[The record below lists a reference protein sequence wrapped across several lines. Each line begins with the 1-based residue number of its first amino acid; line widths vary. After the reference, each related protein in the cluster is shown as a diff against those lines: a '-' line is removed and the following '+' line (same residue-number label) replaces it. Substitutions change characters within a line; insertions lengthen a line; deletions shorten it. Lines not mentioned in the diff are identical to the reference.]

1 MQSRPL
7 PRSTQW
13 VCPGDSWGRGEGTAQ
28 ALHLGENTLRITP
41 ALTSTALATV
51 LAATALAPFTPA
63 AARAQE
69 VRVSGPQRV
78 LSHDGGQILACRG
91 KSSSGFIESTWAIR
105 NTRNSDVVKATVK
118 HRDIDFGGNWSEWQL
133 PYSKTGWINPGVT
146 RNISKTSSSDATWA
160 NHQTRV
166 TLTSRASDTSRTR
179 VFTWNDLPRC

>member
-1 MQSRPL
+1 M
-7 PRSTQW
+7 
-13 VCPGDSWGRGEGTAQ
+13 
-28 ALHLGENTLRITP
+28 RITP

-69 VRVSGPQRV
+69 VRASGLQRV
-78 LSHDGGQILACRG
+78 LSHDGGQILACRA
-91 KSSSGFIESTWAIR
+91 KSGSGFIESRWAIR
-105 NTRNSDVVKATVK
+105 NIRDSDVVKATVK
-118 HRDIDFGGNWSEWQL
+118 QRAVDFSGNWSEWHL

-146 RNISKTSSSDATWA
+146 RNISTTSSSDPTWS
-160 NHQTRV
+160 NHQARV